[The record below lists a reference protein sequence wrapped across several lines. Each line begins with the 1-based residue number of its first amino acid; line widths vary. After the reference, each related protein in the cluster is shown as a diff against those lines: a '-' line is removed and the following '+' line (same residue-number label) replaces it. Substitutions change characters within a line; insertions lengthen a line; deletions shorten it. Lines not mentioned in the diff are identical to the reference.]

1 MKLDF
6 GKRNMDVATFPF
18 RFMRALMPVGMGA
31 AEQNECFLALEKTK
45 NKNDQSW
52 IREWAAQADKA
63 AQAAGQAMQA
73 GQTVTAR
80 QAYMRACTYYQ
91 VAMFSLSPGD
101 SRLFEY
107 LAASRELF
115 HQAAGL
121 FSPQIELLE
130 IPFGDYR
137 LPAYFVSGGNANQP
151 TLLVINGGDSTN
163 EEMFNWMGLAAAE
176 RGWNFLVFEGP
187 GQWSALQLNPGM
199 TLRVEYEEPVGAVID
214 YLLTRK
220 DVDPARIVLYGL
232 SMSSLLAA
240 RVAAFEKRIC
250 ACVINGGPV
259 VDINQAWE
267 AVRPAWVKK
276 TIPGVWDLLFGWL
289 AKVNS
294 QFGGFV
300 NHFEW
305 SFGVSTLRELLDAWK
320 PFNITGLAPRIHCPL
335 LVLEGEA
342 EYAQTDAKSTR
353 LALQFISELTC
364 PVTIYE
370 FEIEK
375 DGWAASHCQV
385 GGAGQAAIVI
395 FDWLEK
401 TVNKKNSMMVEVPK
415 PDWSVVRRHHHEKE
429 LEEVLQ
435 NMPGNVTL
443 SRRMG

>member
-6 GKRNMDVATFPF
+6 SERNMDVATFPF
-18 RFMRALMPVGMGA
+18 RFMRALTVIDSGA
-31 AEQNECFLALEKTK
+31 AEGNECFLALEKTK
-45 NKNDQSW
+45 KNNDQSW
-52 IREWAAQADKA
+52 IREWAALAEKTA
-63 AQAAGQAMQA
+63 RLAEQAMQA

-91 VAMFSLSPGD
+91 VAMFSLSPAD
-101 SRLFEY
+101 ERLFTY
-107 LAASRELF
+107 LAASRALF
-115 HQAAGL
+115 HQAAKL
-121 FSPQIELLE
+121 STPQIEVVD
-130 IPFGDYR
+130 IPFGKYR
-137 LPAYFVSGGNANQP
+137 LPAYFVSGGKAKQP

-163 EEMFNWMGLAAAE
+163 EEMFQWMGMAAAE
-176 RGWNFLVFEGP
+176 RGWNLLVFEGP

-199 TLRVEYEEPVGAVID
+199 VLRVEYEEPIKAVLD
-214 YLLTRK
+214 YLLARQ
-220 DVDPARIVLYGL
+220 DVDPAKIVLYGL

-240 RVAAFEKRIC
+240 RVAAFEQRIC

-267 AVRPAWVKK
+267 AVRPAWVRK
-276 TIPGVWDLLFGWL
+276 TIPGVWDLLFGFL

-335 LVLEGEA
+335 LMLEGEA
-342 EYAQTDAKSTR
+342 EYAQTDAKSTL
-353 LALQFISELTC
+353 LALRFISELTC
-364 PVTIYE
+364 PTTIYE
-370 FEIEK
+370 FEIDK

-385 GGAGQAAIVI
+385 GGTGQANIVI

-401 TVNKKNSMMVEVPK
+401 TVNNESSLMMQVRK
-415 PDWSVVRRHHHEKE
+415 PDWGVLRRHHHTKE

-435 NMPGNVTL
+435 NMPANVTL
-443 SRRMG
+443 CKRIA

>member
-6 GKRNMDVATFPF
+6 SERNMDVATFPF
-18 RFMRALMPVGMGA
+18 RFMRALTVIDSGA
-31 AEQNECFLALEKTK
+31 AEGNECFLALEKTK
-45 NKNDQSW
+45 KNNDQSW
-52 IREWAAQADKA
+52 IREWAALAEKTA
-63 AQAAGQAMQA
+63 RLAEQAMQA

-91 VAMFSLSPGD
+91 VAMFSLSPAD
-101 SRLFEY
+101 ERLFTY
-107 LAASRELF
+107 LAASRALF
-115 HQAAGL
+115 HQAAKL
-121 FSPQIELLE
+121 STPQIEVVD
-130 IPFGDYR
+130 IPFGKYR
-137 LPAYFVSGGNANQP
+137 LPAYFVSGGKAKQP

-163 EEMFNWMGLAAAE
+163 EEMFQWMGMAAAE
-176 RGWNFLVFEGP
+176 RGWNLLVFEGP

-199 TLRVEYEEPVGAVID
+199 VLRVEYEEPIKAVLD
-214 YLLTRK
+214 YLLARQ
-220 DVDPARIVLYGL
+220 DVDPAKIVLYGL

-240 RVAAFEKRIC
+240 RVAAFEQRIC

-267 AVRPAWVKK
+267 AVRPAWVRK
-276 TIPGVWDLLFGWL
+276 TIPGVWDLLFGFL

-335 LVLEGEA
+335 LMLEGEA
-342 EYAQTDAKSTR
+342 EYAQTDAKSTL
-353 LALQFISELTC
+353 LALRFISELTC
-364 PVTIYE
+364 PTTIYE
-370 FEIEK
+370 FEIDK

-385 GGAGQAAIVI
+385 GGTGQANIVI

-401 TVNKKNSMMVEVPK
+401 TVNNESSLMMEVRK
-415 PDWSVVRRHHHEKE
+415 PDWGVLRRHHHTKE

-435 NMPGNVTL
+435 NMPANVTL
-443 SRRMG
+443 CKRIA